1 MKGSKVG
8 ILELRDDPFII
19 DVVSRLGDLPI
30 EFLSFA
36 EQTIPIT
43 TGEYGVIVDRLS
55 FRFPFLQEVAKNLSM
70 GGSYVINNPFAASAS
85 NKLVDELIFQLLEI
99 PSPNCVVLPG
109 PELKEELG
117 GMVVEP
123 SWGRIADEVG
133 LPCVFKP
140 VDGYGWD
147 DVYVANTLEELKEC
161 YASHGAGKV
170 WLVQRKINYKYYY
183 RVFCIDQKDVLF
195 IRWIPKPFAMGE
207 YLYSD
212 LQEINDIK
220 GKLTEQTIRMNSCL
234 DMDVNVVEWC
244 IDEQGQPWVI
254 DAFNEVPDINKNC
267 IPADYYWW
275 IVDRFVTCIKD
286 KLTSD
291 KRNKHSFTLPTVP

>member
-1 MKGSKVG
+1 MKGSKIG

-19 DVVSRLGDLPI
+19 DVVSKLGDLPI

-36 EQTIPIT
+36 EQTVPI

-55 FRFPFLQEVAKNLSM
+55 FRFPFLKEVAKNMSL

-85 NKLVDELIFQLLEI
+85 NKLVDELIFQLLGI
-99 PSPNCVVLPG
+99 PSPKSFVLPG
-109 PELKEELG
+109 PELKGELG
-117 GMVVEP
+117 GMIVEP
-123 SWGRIADEVG
+123 SWSRIADEVG

-147 DVYVANTLEELKEC
+147 DVYVVNTLEELKEC

-170 WLVQRKINYKYYY
+170 WLVQRKMSYKYYY

-220 GKLTEQTIRMNSCL
+220 GKLIEQTIRMNSCL

-244 IDEQGQPWVI
+244 VDEQGQPWVI

-267 IPADYYWW
+267 IPTDYYWW

-291 KRNKHSFTLPTVP
+291 KRNKHSFTLPTVS

>member
-1 MKGSKVG
+1 MQGRKIG
-8 ILELRDDPFII
+8 ILELRDDSFII
-19 DVVSRLGDLPI
+19 DVVSKLGDLPV

-43 TGEYGVIVDRLS
+43 GDYGVIVDRLS
-55 FRFPFLQEVAKNLSM
+55 FRFPFLKEVVKSLSL

-85 NKLVDELIFQLLEI
+85 NKLVDELIFQLLQI
-99 PSPNCVVLPG
+99 PSPKCVVLPG
-109 PELKEELG
+109 SELKQELG
-117 GMVVEP
+117 GLVLEP
-123 SWGRIADEVG
+123 SWSRIADEVG

-140 VDGYGWD
+140 IDGYGWD

-161 YASHGAGKV
+161 YASHSAGKV

-183 RVFCIDQKDVLF
+183 RVFCFDQRDVLF
-195 IRWIPKPFAMGE
+195 IRWIPKPFAMGQ

-220 GKLTEQTIRMNSCL
+220 GKLTEQTIRMNLCL

-267 IPADYYWW
+267 IPGDYYWW

-291 KRNKHSFTLPTVP
+291 KRNKHSFTLPTVL

>member
-1 MKGSKVG
+1 MQGRKIG
-8 ILELRDDPFII
+8 ILELRDDSFVI
-19 DVVSRLGDLPI
+19 DVVSKLGDLPV

-43 TGEYGVIVDRLS
+43 GDYGVIVDRLS
-55 FRFPFLQEVAKNLSM
+55 FRFPFLKEVVKSLSL

-85 NKLVDELIFQLLEI
+85 NKLVDELIFQLLQI
-99 PSPNCVVLPG
+99 PSPKCVVLPG
-109 PELKEELG
+109 SELKQELG
-117 GMVVEP
+117 GLVLEP
-123 SWGRIADEVG
+123 SWSRIADEVG

-140 VDGYGWD
+140 IDGYGWD

-161 YASHGAGKV
+161 YASHSAGKV

-183 RVFCIDQKDVLF
+183 RVFCFDQRDVLF
-195 IRWIPKPFAMGE
+195 IRWIPKPFAMGQ

-220 GKLTEQTIRMNSCL
+220 GKLTEQTIRMNLCL

-267 IPADYYWW
+267 IPGDYYWW

-291 KRNKHSFTLPTVP
+291 KRNKHSFTLPTVL